1 MIIKSLWER
10 VFKGNE
16 PSSSFRKA
24 IVTNKYEKQG
34 RVFLK
39 TLGGNERYEDAKT
52 GFEDSKEEKQ
62 NDRKEQIEKI
72 H

>member
-34 RVFLK
+34 RVFLG
-39 TLGGNERYEDAKT
+39 TLRLEG
-52 GFEDSKEEKQ
+52 
-62 NDRKEQIEKI
+62 RKNRMIEKNR
-72 H
+72 